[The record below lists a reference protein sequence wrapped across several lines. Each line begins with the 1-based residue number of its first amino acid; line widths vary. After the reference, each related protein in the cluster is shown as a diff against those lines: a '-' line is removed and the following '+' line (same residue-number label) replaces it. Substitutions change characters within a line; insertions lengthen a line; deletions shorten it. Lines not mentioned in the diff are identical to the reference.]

1 MDVNGD
7 TMDIDVNQPVLNI
20 VKKIFVTKT
29 MVRVR
34 LGATEKDMVLYVI
47 KFVVVDVQQGNVNNR
62 VETV

>member
-29 MVRVR
+29 MVPVR